1 MPDLMVANDDS
12 WFWALI
18 PGVFD
23 TVAAPG
29 YAAYIDIDRNL
40 NDNPIPKSCGNK
52 ENGRSDEHKS
62 RKQVTDNVIGIYPSV
77 DGIEKFLVHLG
88 ATRVV
93 DRAPAAQYRFQ
104 RPSHA
109 QPTFIPRVKS
119 KITPNNQKCMP
130 N

>member
-1 MPDLMVANDDS
+1 MVTNDDS
-12 WFWALI
+12 WLWALI

-77 DGIEKFLVHLG
+77 DGIEKFLVHFG
-88 ATRVV
+88 GNAGGGSGTGGTISI
-93 DRAPAAQYRFQ
+93 PKTE
-104 RPSHA
+104 SC
-109 QPTFIPRVKS
+109 PTNFHSTGQVQ
-119 KITPNNQKCMP
+119 NNPQQSEMYA
-130 N
+130 